1 MKGGPPRPL
10 ERKFTVE
17 IMIGSKNP
25 AKPAS
30 LAPLFEGTGVALL
43 AAPCSVPV
51 EEAGRDPAENA
62 LLKAKGYAARFQKPV
77 VANDSALYLLSL
89 PWDDPRQPGVFVR
102 RVGGRELT
110 DAEMVRHY
118 SALAQS
124 LGGRVKAAWF
134 NGYAIAFPG
143 GESACFLMPERLA
156 RGWAFY
162 LRGEALRPLHPGYPL
177 DSISEMVEDAAGRPL
192 REEGIAAV
200 KAFFAGQIEAFQ
212 IQAACPL

>member
-1 MKGGPPRPL
+1 M
-10 ERKFTVE
+10 
-17 IMIGSKNP
+17 
-25 AKPAS
+25 
-30 LAPLFEGTGVALL
+30 
-43 AAPCSVPV
+43 
-51 EEAGRDPAENA
+51 
-62 LLKAKGYAARFQKPV
+62 
-77 VANDSALYLLSL
+77 
-89 PWDDPRQPGVFVR
+89 
-102 RVGGRELT
+102 
-110 DAEMVRHY
+110 
-118 SALAQS
+118 
-124 LGGRVKAAWF
+124 KAAWF

-212 IQAACPL
+212 KQAACPL